1 MLLHATRVLF
11 APPTE
16 DLRFLP
22 EGPYPVS
29 DGRFS
34 WVAIAHGRESASGSL
49 NLFDCRS
56 GSNQSYALPG
66 RPGFARPTDASDWFL
81 VGLERTLGL
90 FQLSSQRWIPVCQPI
105 DQEVEGTIINDA
117 CTWGDYVV
125 FGTKDLKFESPKA
138 SLYAWR
144 PGLEKPVRLTGG
156 QTCSN
161 GKGIVVAGADGYRL
175 LDIDTPTRQIASYP
189 IDLQSGTL
197 GSRSVALDLTHLSSF
212 PDGMI
217 LCDQGR
223 MALISFYD
231 PFRNEPGETKLYRL
245 ADGECLGVWQT
256 ELAPQA
262 TCPQI
267 ISWEGKRHL
276 LITTAVEWM
285 AADRYRLCP
294 NSGSIFIA
302 PWDDGEPL
310 ETPPFKI
317 GNLLEAL
324 A

>member
-1 MLLHATRVLF
+1 MPLHPTRVLF

-16 DLRFLP
+16 ELRFLP
-22 EGPYPVS
+22 EGPYPIA
-29 DGRFS
+29 DGKFS
-34 WVAIAHGRESASGSL
+34 WVAIAHGRDSIRGSL
-49 NLFDCRS
+49 NLFDCKT

-66 RPGFARPTDASDWFL
+66 RPGFARPTDSSDWFL

-90 FQLSSQRWIPVCQPI
+90 FQLSSSRWIPVCQPV
-105 DQEVEGTIINDA
+105 DQDVEGTIINDA

-144 PGLEKPVRLTGG
+144 PGLEKPMRLTGG

-161 GKGIVVAGADGYRL
+161 GKGILVSEADGCRL

-256 ELAPQA
+256 DLAPQA

-267 ISWEGKRHL
+267 ISWEGHRHL
-276 LITTAVEWM
+276 VITTAVEWM
-285 AADRYRLCP
+285 AEDRYRLCP

-302 PWDDGEPL
+302 PWDHAEPSQ
-310 ETPPFKI
+310 TPPYEVAK
-317 GNLLEAL
+317 LLQEL

>member
-1 MLLHATRVLF
+1 MQLHATQVLF
-11 APPTE
+11 APPTDE
-16 DLRFLP
+16 LRFLP
-22 EGPYPVS
+22 EGPYPVE
-29 DGRFS
+29 DGKFS
-34 WVAIAHGRESASGSL
+34 WVAIAHGKDSTSGSL
-49 NLFDCRS
+49 NLFDCRT
-56 GSNQSYALPG
+56 GSNRSYPLPG
-66 RPGFARPTDASDWFL
+66 RPGFARPTESRDWFL

-90 FQLSSQRWIPVCQPI
+90 FQLSSGRWVPVCQPI

-117 CTWGDYVV
+117 CTWGAYVV

-138 SLYAWR
+138 SLYLWR
-144 PGLEKPVRLTGG
+144 PGLENPMRLSGG

-161 GKGIVVAGADGYRL
+161 GKGVLVAGAEGHRL

-189 IDLQSGTL
+189 IDLQTGTL
-197 GSRSVALDLTHLSSF
+197 GSRSVALDLTHLTSF

-245 ADGECLGVWQT
+245 ADGECLGVGQT
-256 ELAPQA
+256 DLAPQA
-262 TCPQI
+262 TCPKI
-267 ISWEGKRHL
+267 ISWENKRHL
-276 LITTAVEWM
+276 VITTAVEWM
-285 AADRYRLCP
+285 AEDRHRLCP

-302 PWDDGEPL
+302 PWDQAEAS
-310 ETPPFKI
+310 ETPPFQV
-317 GNLLEAL
+317 GSLLEKL